1 MRILMRITSCVVVCM
16 PIGSLF
22 FRSLIGLIDFQDCWS
37 WPVKVFADVGS
48 PEGGVSVQAGLA
60 ESGRD
65 KDEAAFASLEKH
77 WMASFCCFA

>member
-1 MRILMRITSCVVVCM
+1 
-16 PIGSLF
+16 
-22 FRSLIGLIDFQDCWS
+22 
-37 WPVKVFADVGS
+37 VKVFADVGS

-65 KDEAAFASLEKH
+65 KDEAAFASLEEH